1 MSQATPN
8 ANLTL
13 RSQRQPLRQ
22 RLLTT
27 LVPSIL
33 VPLFIA
39 GFLGYT
45 TARNRGRDAELANLK
60 KESNL
65 TADNINALF
74 EEKLRVADTIGQSPS
89 IRSTFR
95 RVQEQ
100 VNSNGLV
107 NKEIKLLE
115 QQFGNTKQLPGYT
128 DINEYL
134 REIIQTNDLVEAFI
148 TDRNGFTIASSST
161 TSDFVQRDES
171 WWQIAEQRGQSID
184 EFKLDAST
192 QANVVAL
199 SRKITNPGT
208 GEFLGMIK
216 LSSGTE
222 GVSQTLLQAT
232 QKNLVRSQRVQIVD
246 APTGRV
252 ISTITPSE
260 VALSTEESQKLIGED
275 LIQKVA
281 MSIFDRSR
289 TITTA
294 EEMATYQQQLNKLG
308 GGFRVISLNTTDGES
323 GQKQLT
329 GAVIQAPNRY
339 YSFTIVP
346 GTSAISI
353 SSASTDD
360 VEIAGRDLLG
370 IFAGASWLLGATATI
385 LVLWLSRQLS
395 KPLSD
400 LTATAEAVA
409 AGDMSVRAQLQG
421 TAETET
427 LAQGMNNLLGQVET
441 LLDTQQKSAE
451 DQRKQRE
458 ELENDIVQL
467 MEDVGEAAV
476 GDLTVRAQLSAG
488 DVGIVADLFNS
499 IIENLRDTA
508 LQVKTSSGQVSTSL
522 DVNAEAIRSLASQAI
537 AEAES
542 LRSTMGAV
550 EQMSDSIQVVAGSA
564 EQASSLTNETY
575 ATVQDSSQYMDQAVN
590 SILNLRST
598 VGETAK
604 KIKRLGE
611 SAQKISQT
619 VSLIDEIALKTNL
632 LAVNASVEAAR
643 AGELGQGFTA
653 VAEQVGALAEQSAS
667 ATKEIAQIVSAIQAE
682 TQEVVAAIETG
693 TAQVVDSTKLVEATK
708 QRLTQVLEK
717 SEQINQLMRSISTST
732 IAQTEASA
740 TVTELVKRATVESE
754 QRSQSS
760 EQMARA
766 IQDTAEIARS
776 LQDSVAQFKVADG
789 SDSEPGPTQPDLNN
803 VEPAILEA
811 IS

>member
-8 ANLTL
+8 PNSTL

-65 TADNINALF
+65 TADNITALF
-74 EEKLRVADTIGQSPS
+74 EDKFRVAETIGQSPS

-100 VNSNGLV
+100 VTSNGLA
-107 NKEIKLLE
+107 NKDIKLLE
-115 QQFGNTKQLPGYT
+115 QQFSSTKQLPGYT
-128 DINEYL
+128 EINEYL
-134 REIIQTNDLVEAFI
+134 REIIQTNKLVEAFI

-171 WWQIAEQRGQSID
+171 WWQLAEQKGQSID

-192 QANVVAL
+192 QTNVVTL

-208 GEFLGMIK
+208 GEFLGVIK

-222 GVSQTLLQAT
+222 GLNQTLLQAI

-246 APTGRV
+246 AATGKV
-252 ISTITPSE
+252 ISTITPSDI
-260 VALSTEESQKLIGED
+260 VLSTEESQKLIGED

-281 MSIFDRSR
+281 ISLFDRSR
-289 TITTA
+289 TITAA
-294 EEMATYQQQLNKLG
+294 EEITTYQKQLNKLG
-308 GGFRVISLNTTDGES
+308 GSFRVIGLNTIDGEN

-339 YSFTIVP
+339 YSLTIVP
-346 GTSAISI
+346 GTNAISI
-353 SSASTDD
+353 SSATTDD

-400 LTATAEAVA
+400 LTATAAAVA
-409 AGDMSVRAQLQG
+409 SGDMSVRAQLQG

-451 DQRKQRE
+451 EQRQQRE

-467 MEDVGEAAV
+467 MEDVGNAAV

-522 DVNAEAIRSLASQAI
+522 DVNAEAIRNLAVQAI

-564 EQASSLTNETY
+564 EQASSLTTETY

-667 ATKEIAQIVSAIQAE
+667 ATKEIALIVSAIQAE

-717 SEQINQLMRSISTST
+717 SEKINQLMRSISSST
-732 IAQTEASA
+732 TAQTQASA
-740 TVTELVKRATVESE
+740 TVTDLVKRATVESE
-754 QRSQSS
+754 QRSKSS

-776 LQDSVAQFKVADG
+776 LQESVAQFKVAEG
-789 SDSEPGPTQPDLNN
+789 SNSSLNPLESGLIEI
-803 VEPAILEA
+803 EPAALEA

>member
-1 MSQATPN
+1 MSQTTPN
-8 ANLTL
+8 PNSTL

-74 EEKLRVADTIGQSPS
+74 EDKFRVADTIGQSPS

-100 VNSNGLV
+100 VASNGLA

-115 QQFGNTKQLPGYT
+115 QQFNGTKQLPGYAE
-128 DINEYL
+128 INEYL
-134 REIIQTNDLVEAFI
+134 REIIQTNNLVEAFI

-171 WWQIAEQRGQSID
+171 WWQLAEQKGQSID

-208 GEFLGMIK
+208 GEFLGVIK

-222 GVSQTLLQAT
+222 GVSQNLLQAI

-252 ISTITPSE
+252 ISTITPSD
-260 VALSTEESQKLIGED
+260 VALSTEEAQKLIGED

-281 MSIFDRSR
+281 ISLFDRSR

-294 EEMATYQQQLNKLG
+294 EEIATYQQQLSKIG
-308 GGFRVISLNTTDGES
+308 GSFRVISLNTIDGEN

-339 YSFTIVP
+339 YSLTIVP
-346 GTSAISI
+346 GTSTISI
-353 SSASTDD
+353 SSATTDD

-409 AGDMSVRAQLQG
+409 SGDMSVRAQLQG

-451 DQRKQRE
+451 EQRQQRE

-467 MEDVGEAAV
+467 MEDVGNAAV

-522 DVNAEAIRSLASQAI
+522 DVNAEAIRSLATQAI

-564 EQASSLTNETY
+564 EQASSLTTETY

-667 ATKEIAQIVSAIQAE
+667 ATKEIALIVSAIQAE

-717 SEQINQLMRSISTST
+717 SEKINQLMRSISSST
-732 IAQTEASA
+732 TAQTQASA
-740 TVTELVKRATVESE
+740 TVTDLVKRATVESE
-754 QRSQSS
+754 QRSKSS

-776 LQDSVAQFKVADG
+776 LQESVAQFKVAEG
-789 SDSEPGPTQPDLNN
+789 SNSSLNPLELGLIEI
-803 VEPAILEA
+803 EPAALEA

>member
-1 MSQATPN
+1 MSQTTPN
-8 ANLTL
+8 PNSTL

-74 EEKLRVADTIGQSPS
+74 EDKFRVADTIGQSPS

-100 VNSNGLV
+100 VASNGLA

-115 QQFGNTKQLPGYT
+115 QQFNGTKQLPGYAE
-128 DINEYL
+128 INEYL
-134 REIIQTNDLVEAFI
+134 REIIQTNNLVEAFI

-171 WWQIAEQRGQSID
+171 WWQLAEQKGQSID

-208 GEFLGMIK
+208 GEFLGVIK

-222 GVSQTLLQAT
+222 GVSQNLLQAI

-252 ISTITPSE
+252 ISTITPSD
-260 VALSTEESQKLIGED
+260 VALSTEEAQKLIGED

-281 MSIFDRSR
+281 ISLFDRSR

-294 EEMATYQQQLNKLG
+294 EEIATYQNQLNKLG
-308 GGFRVISLNTTDGES
+308 GSFRVISLNTIDGEN

-339 YSFTIVP
+339 YSLTIVP
-346 GTSAISI
+346 GTSTISI
-353 SSASTDD
+353 SSATTDD

-409 AGDMSVRAQLQG
+409 SGDMSVRAQLQG

-451 DQRKQRE
+451 EQRQQRE

-467 MEDVGEAAV
+467 MEDVGNAAV

-522 DVNAEAIRSLASQAI
+522 DVNAEAIRNLAVQAI

-667 ATKEIAQIVSAIQAE
+667 ATKEIALIVSAIQAE

-717 SEQINQLMRSISTST
+717 SEKINQLMRSISSST
-732 IAQTEASA
+732 TAQTQASA
-740 TVTELVKRATVESE
+740 TVTNLVKRATVESE
-754 QRSQSS
+754 QRSKSS

-776 LQDSVAQFKVADG
+776 LQESVAQFKVAEG
-789 SDSEPGPTQPDLNN
+789 SNSSLNPLELGLIEI
-803 VEPAILEA
+803 EPAALEA